1 MKYGYIRVST
11 DKQSLDRQLD
21 SLALYNLDDIFS
33 DKKSGK
39 DMERDG
45 YRLLKETVKSGDEVY
60 IHALDRLGRNKDLV
74 KSEWQWFKDNG
85 VVLRV
90 LNMPT
95 TLIQIDGQ
103 EWVVDMINNIILEVL
118 GALAEQERLE
128 LIERTKQGLEATK
141 KRGTVLGRPKV
152 EDSKVLEV
160 CSLVDNGMSVK
171 RACESVGIGK
181 STYYKLRERLV

>member
-152 EDSKVLEV
+152 EDCKVLEV